1 MNFAFDHLLAA
12 HDARLDDALAAV
24 REQRRSGATEML
36 RMAADGVWRDI
47 AELRRVRDQA
57 TELDRVR
64 EALSEF
70 SVVEQIRRMVA
81 LDPWHQIMAV
91 VRRAP
96 GVHNEILAALELHR
110 HQASYRKT
118 LLEQLSA
125 YWRNPARASV
135 GARYLTPWFQALRVV
150 KRTIPP
156 RWIRS
161 ISFVRRALGFFG
173 AAKVDGRNLP

>member
-1 MNFAFDHLLAA
+1 MHFSFDHLLAA

-47 AELRRVRDQA
+47 DELRRVRDQVS
-57 TELDRVR
+57 ELDRAR
-64 EALSEF
+64 RALSEF
-70 SVVEQIRRMVA
+70 SVLDQVRRIA
-81 LDPWHQIMAV
+81 EFDPWHQVMAV
-91 VRRAP
+91 IRRAP

-125 YWRNPARASV
+125 YWRNPARASI
-135 GARYLTPWFQALRVV
+135 GARYLTPWFQALQVV
-150 KRTIPP
+150 RRTIPP